1 MRENANM
8 RDFNQTDKRI
18 AHIRVKSDGK
28 ICVAP
33 VQARPAPIQHLP
45 DSLAAQ
51 QVLLCE
57 ANESYRSFNL
67 TTGERDG

>member
-1 MRENANM
+1 M
-8 RDFNQTDKRI
+8 RDFNQPSQSI
-18 AHIRVKSDGK
+18 AHVRVKSDGK
-28 ICVAP
+28 MCVAP

-45 DSLAAQ
+45 DSLGAQ